1 MYSADW
7 RPRFFLNVGYLAR
20 PSKKLRKAL
29 SRCRRACWV
38 GTEETRVLPAVVQLL
53 FKLGQRGAGVAIV
66 HVFPALA
73 VGVRAQAQAPVV
85 DETRA
90 TDRSGPASGAGSQSG
105 SSGRGR
111 RVSVAYA
118 SLLFQATQ
126 TGNRKEGVECTAAGL
141 LASLIRD
148 HPDRLDLPMYL
159 RLPDAWQDGAICQV
173 TKTGGYLL
181 LYRICRSPSW
191 KG

>member
-1 MYSADW
+1 MATTRTLRQCLEHVVALGSD
-7 RPRFFLNVGYLAR
+7 YL
-20 PSKKLRKAL
+20 
-29 SRCRRACWV
+29 V
-38 GTEETRVLPAVVQLL
+38 
-53 FKLGQRGAGVAIV
+53 
-66 HVFPALA
+66 
-73 VGVRAQAQAPVV
+73 
-85 DETRA
+85 
-90 TDRSGPASGAGSQSG
+90 TDQ
-105 SSGRGR
+105 
-111 RVSVAYA
+111 
-118 SLLFQATQ
+118 
-126 TGNRKEGVECTAAGL
+126 GVEWTAAGL